1 MLHRS
6 RRAYSLMPLQSSVNA
21 SWRKPPG
28 PSLVP
33 YELFTSST
41 KPSICVDRLLLHLRR
56 DRGQVLDESL
66 NKRET
71 SPTPRTKKTLVDE
84 IKMDRLLQ
92 QLRTNEFVG
101 TIAPKH
107 CYHYLSEGLLKE
119 SAKKCTVH
127 ELMTRRSFAS
137 VSTKRELSHFKAA
150 RRKAKSTSAV
160 AA

>member
-1 MLHRS
+1 MHRS
-6 RRAYSLMPLQSSVNA
+6 RREYSLSHSQSSVNA
-21 SWRKPPG
+21 SRRKPSR
-28 PSLVP
+28 PSLAP

-56 DRGQVLDESL
+56 DRRQVLDESL
-66 NKRET
+66 NKREK
-71 SPTPRTKKTLVDE
+71 SSTPKTKKTLVDD
-84 IKMDRLLQ
+84 IKMGQLLQ

-119 SAKKCTVH
+119 SAKNCTVK
-127 ELMTRRSFAS
+127 ELMPRRSFAS
-137 VSTKRELSHFKAA
+137 AT